1 MNMDAVKF
9 ISEHKRM
16 CESFGTSCNGCPL
29 HGHPCTFISSITN
42 GDCKRIL
49 VKVEQWSKEHPIK
62 TRQNVF
68 LEQWPEAKVADDGI
82 LMLCPVVVSST
93 YRNQYGGCKT
103 PCASCDDCC
112 RKFWMQEVD

>member
-62 TRQNVF
+62 TRQSELLRVIPNLRLDKNGSIF
-68 LEQWPEAKVADDGI
+68 
-82 LMLCPVVVSST
+82 LCPATITGNLCVLKQA
-93 YRNQYGGCKT
+93 RM
-103 PCASCDDCC
+103 
-112 RKFWMQEVD
+112 R